1 MHTFIR
7 CIRSDLHKFRHNS
20 MLWIHVLLPLT
31 AAILFIVYYS
41 MSSWTTEVKISG
53 YLEVIGVAF
62 PLMIGLITGKAA
74 EQEGEAG
81 SFQTML
87 SGVKSRGAAYASK
100 LVVLLLL
107 GISSIMIAI
116 GVFAVG
122 FQTIP
127 GMMYIKAGGLLIAGS
142 IILYILHLFV
152 SLRYGRGTSIGLG
165 IIESLIS
172 ALALTGLGDGKWY
185 LIPCAWSARLC
196 DNLVFTWLNP
206 SSTLGYEEIYK
217 CLILATFSTVV
228 AFIISLFWFKSWE
241 GRKSYE

>member
-1 MHTFIR
+1 MLTFIR
-7 CIRSDLHKFRHNS
+7 CIRSDFYKFRHTS
-20 MLWIHVLLPLT
+20 MLWIHALIPLT
-31 AAILFIVYYS
+31 AAILFIAYYS
-41 MSSWTTEVKISG
+41 MSSWKAEAKISG

-62 PLMIGLITGKAA
+62 PLMLGLITGKAA
-74 EQEGEAG
+74 EQEGQAG

-87 SGVKSRGAAYASK
+87 CGVKSREAAYASK

-107 GISSIMIAI
+107 GILSIIIAI

-127 GMMYIKAGGLLIAGS
+127 AMMYVKAGGLLIAGN
-142 IILYILHLFV
+142 IFLYILHLFV
-152 SLRYGRGTSIGLG
+152 SLRYGRGTSIGIG
-165 IIESLIS
+165 MVESLIS

-185 LIPCAWSARLC
+185 YIPCAWSARLC

-206 SSTLGYEEIYK
+206 SMAIGYEEIHK
-217 CLILATFSTVV
+217 CLIVAACATVA
-228 AFIISLFWFKSWE
+228 AFILSLFWFKSWE